1 MKITDIKSAKA
12 TQTGISQ
19 VRGEAT
25 EFLTT
30 VITMPFVTKQYIR
43 DSKPVIDCFDP
54 ATGEIMKAVP
64 VVSLSAGG
72 DGGFST
78 GAVSSVFSNVNN
90 LKESAQ
96 AYLIRTGI
104 RKRPV
109 CIGFVFKEK
118 RRVRRKKRA
127 KRATPA
133 APTPPAGGADTQCPH
148 IADIDTSGAFPGDA
162 YIRQGKAKVVVTSD
176 GTIVLDN
183 KESNQPD
190 GLKTI
195 NIQLAETG
203 SLRISRVPDGG
214 NIDEAEA
221 NERLLLG
228 KATRKYI
235 DGRDPYTNSYES
247 GTLGAYIASLEARI
261 ATLENALTNWT
272 PVPNDGGAAL
282 NVYYKAQ
289 ATTDEGAYSA
299 KWGSSYP
306 AQPRSSTVLEAASV
320 RIAAQG
326 LAEGECD

>member
-1 MKITDIKSAKA
+1 
-12 TQTGISQ
+12 
-19 VRGEAT
+19 
-25 EFLTT
+25 
-30 VITMPFVTKQYIR
+30 
-43 DSKPVIDCFDP
+43 
-54 ATGEIMKAVP
+54 VP

-78 GAVSSVFSNVNN
+78 GAVSSVFSNVTN